1 MEDLKAQVRA
11 LESERAGLEAEAAA
25 AAARLDAAGVGAAA
39 PLVDAEG
46 FPRADVDV
54 AACRADR
61 HLLAVL
67 STDHKAL
74 SARLEAALHALHA
87 AARAGGGGAAN
98 GGAFS
103 TASAAPRRA
112 PRADAPE
119 MIVDEAGRV
128 ASAIAVPAA
137 SVQPFATV
145 DEVAE
150 GGPAAEAGVQVG
162 DAVVRF
168 GHATA
173 QSPAPMAAVAAALAA
188 AEGGAVE
195 AVVRRRG
202 AGAAV
207 TLTLT
212 LRPRAWAGRGLLGC
226 HLTPLGGREH

>member
-1 MEDLKAQVRA
+1 
-11 LESERAGLEAEAAA
+11 
-25 AAARLDAAGVGAAA
+25 
-39 PLVDAEG
+39 
-46 FPRADVDV
+46 VDV

-87 AARAGGGGAAN
+87 TARSGGGGGA
-98 GGAFS
+98 GGGF
-103 TASAAPRRA
+103 AAAAAPPRRA

-119 MIVDEAGRV
+119 MVVDEAGRV

-137 SVQPFATV
+137 SVHPFAVV

-202 AGAAV
+202 GGAALM
-207 TLTLT
+207 LTLA

-226 HLTPLGGREH
+226 HLAPLGGRER